1 MVSINASSYKNMIS
15 QDLNSEINTK
25 GKTYI
30 HSKNEL
36 INNSKFGKFSKNHSF
51 IVKVCLEHTL
61 IHILK
66 REYLEKK
73 NMKKY

>member
-36 INNSKFGKFSKNHSF
+36 IINN
-51 IVKVCLEHTL
+51 
-61 IHILK
+61 
-66 REYLEKK
+66 
-73 NMKKY
+73 